1 MSAAVAPSG
10 RLTRTAATV
19 CDNGGMTELLHN
31 DTVDVLLNR
40 RSIRAFRPEP
50 LNPEMTATIES
61 AAQHAASSQYLND
74 WSAIRV
80 VDQRLKDDLAA
91 IAKQPYIAQAP
102 ALYVFVLDEYR
113 NMVIAREQGD
123 AVDSDAFTLK
133 NSYRFTQAQ
142 NDAVLALHAMETAA
156 ESLGLGCVIL
166 GSILNDIPRLIELF
180 HLPKYTYPV
189 LGLAIGKPAQEP
201 ALKPRM
207 SGTLQ
212 FFDDRYNDD
221 PTFIMRTIA
230 EFNEEVHQYYDL
242 RDPNRPVPTYDA
254 QIAQKAVA
262 GEVLGRGLEHA
273 VQQGFELDR

>member
-1 MSAAVAPSG
+1 M
-10 RLTRTAATV
+10 TA
-19 CDNGGMTELLHN
+19 MTELLHN
-31 DTVDVLLNR
+31 DTIDVLLNR

-50 LNPEMTATIES
+50 LTPEMTATIES

-91 IAKQPYIAQAP
+91 IGKQPYIAQAP

-133 NSYRFTQAQ
+133 TSYRFSQAQ

-156 ESLGLGCVIL
+156 EALGLGCVIL
-166 GSILNDIPRLIELF
+166 GSILNDVPRLIELF

-201 ALKPRM
+201 AVKPRM
-207 SGTLQ
+207 SGSLQ

-221 PTFIMRTIA
+221 PAFIMRNIA

-242 RDPNRPVPTYDA
+242 RDPNTPLPTYDA
-254 QIAQKAVA
+254 QIAKKAVA

-273 VQQGFELDR
+273 AKQGFELDR